1 MLQLL
6 MLLLILFGTYA
17 SLTLLQVVLPGLSVS
32 VSLRGRISLAALFV
46 FTGISHFVMPEELAH
61 LLPAFIPLRMEL
73 IAATGVLEILGAI
86 GLVIPPL
93 TRLASIALI
102 LFLLS
107 VLPANIYGA
116 FNHVPFG
123 AHELGPVYLLA
134 RIPFQL
140 FLMWWAYYYGI
151 RTLPRRQGAD
161 TSVTV
166 GGGTA

>member
-6 MLLLILFGTYA
+6 MLLLILFSTYA
-17 SLTLLQVVLPGLSVS
+17 ALTLLQVVLPALSVS

-46 FTGISHFVMPEELAH
+46 FTGISHFVMPEELAQ

-73 IAATGVLEILGAI
+73 IAVTGVLEILGAI

-102 LFLLS
+102 LFLLG

-116 FNHVPFG
+116 FSHVAFG

-134 RIPFQL
+134 RIPFQI
-140 FLMWWAYYYGI
+140 FLMWWAYYFGI
-151 RTLPRRQGAD
+151 RTLPRRHGAEP
-161 TSVTV
+161 SVTV
-166 GGGTA
+166 GRGTA